1 MADNISGI
9 SALDSLA
16 AAAKSGG
23 PANIGTTLEQ
33 HLVSAKAR
41 KDAAL
46 KRALSLQGPPP
57 EGMSAQHHA
66 EIDDLVR
73 EHRAATDHH
82 DFITQMIK
90 HASKS

>member
-1 MADNISGI
+1 MPDNTSGI

-16 AAAKSGG
+16 AAAKAGA

-46 KRALSLQGPPP
+46 KRALSMQGPPP
-57 EGMSAQHHA
+57 GGMTAQHHA
-66 EIDDLVR
+66 EMDDLIR
-73 EHRAATDHH
+73 EHRAAGDHH
-82 DFITQMIK
+82 DFITEMIK
-90 HASKS
+90 HAQKS